1 MKNMRYKF
9 QSFLSFFLLSFSGL
23 LWVNYYPLVSQVNA
37 QIIIAQ
43 NLPSSQSIFEE
54 LREGIFNAKDEQPE
68 PPYNDGESRGEGK
81 GGSRTDEI
89 CIITPWFYKS
99 ENSPEKFVTEVFSE
113 QPIFIWQGDMAEI
126 FIQVPSE
133 NKQEIWAQNVN
144 RKNQVMYQGKS
155 LERGKIYEVFLH
167 KGDTTSLPFPFKI
180 IDGDRRATLESELKA
195 LSEKYPG
202 ISAEEMALLRA
213 NYFME
218 KGLFGDAYQELFSVA
233 RPSTELRKNLREIKK
248 AEFCPEN
255 KS

>member
-1 MKNMRYKF
+1 MRYKF
-9 QSFLSFFLLSFSGL
+9 HSFLSFFLLSISGL

-37 QIIIAQ
+37 QIITQ
-43 NLPSSQSIFEE
+43 KPPSSQDI
-54 LREGIFNAKDEQPE
+54 LDRLQKVIFNAKDEQPE
-68 PPYNDGESRGEGK
+68 PPYNDGDPKRE

-99 ENSPEKFVTEVFSE
+99 ENSPDKFVAEVFSE
-113 QPIFIWQGDMAEI
+113 QPIFIWQGDIAEI

-133 NKQEIWAQNVN
+133 NQQEIWAENVK
-144 RKNQVMYQGKS
+144 RKNQIIYQGQS
-155 LERGKIYEVFLH
+155 LERGKIYEVFFH
-167 KGDTTSLPFPFKI
+167 KGSTTSLPFPFKI
-180 IDGDRRATLESELKA
+180 IDGDRRATIESELKA

-233 RPSTELRKNLREIKK
+233 KPSAELKENLEGIKK
-248 AEFCPEN
+248 AEFCPDE
-255 KS
+255 